1 MPTAPLFCG
10 KSHMQAV
17 PHDEVPQASENSS
30 SSDMDPQISNIPD
43 LVTAESF
50 LPAYLFPNFFHFH
63 TVTILL
69 AFVLRIHSF
78 LYVST
83 RCLTF

>member
-10 KSHMQAV
+10 KSHMQAMS
-17 PHDEVPQASENSS
+17 HDEVPQASENSS

-50 LPAYLFPNFFHFH
+50 LSAYLFPKFFRFH
-63 TVTILL
+63 TITTLL

-78 LYVST
+78 SYVST
-83 RCLTF
+83 RCLAF